1 MRVCL
6 KVPPSKNLHRTKA
19 SQLTLIECQMSG
31 LYITQGITERS
42 LRTDLKVTV
51 MQIEKAL
58 KNDGLRVSKVS

>member
-6 KVPPSKNLHRTKA
+6 KVPPSKNLHRTEA